1 MATDQKAR
9 RFLMEV
15 LVPSAPDSYFNWNFF
30 DTRLQ
35 QKEWYSTY
43 VFEGKA
49 AELLKQ
55 NQALKSEFEEKLKS
69 DTTFANNPRARMYF
83 LYQHSEYYE
92 PQHKTL
98 PVYAIY

>member
-1 MATDQKAR
+1 
-9 RFLMEV
+9 MEV

-69 DTTFANNPRARMYF
+69 DTAFANNPRARMYF